1 MIMVSNSLLNFLS
14 LCVIVSFIT
23 KLLTMRTL
31 FSTAVRAVVAANLVI
46 LGIWPL
52 ISFMLALRVVSVPK
66 LVESGILSSIYFILA
81 LHISFLTV
89 LCFTA
94 SLTLFKSSG
103 TGTYLSKSN
112 LSTLI
117 FKLSKF
123 VAFLNLF
130 LLHN

>member
-1 MIMVSNSLLNFLS
+1 MVSNSLFNFLS

-81 LHISFLTV
+81 LHISFLTA

-103 TGTYLSKSN
+103 TRTYLSKSN

>member
-1 MIMVSNSLLNFLS
+1 MIMVSNSLFNFLS
-14 LCVIVSFIT
+14 LCVRVSFIT

-81 LHISFLTV
+81 LHISF
-89 LCFTA
+89 
-94 SLTLFKSSG
+94 
-103 TGTYLSKSN
+103 
-112 LSTLI
+112 
-117 FKLSKF
+117 
-123 VAFLNLF
+123 
-130 LLHN
+130 